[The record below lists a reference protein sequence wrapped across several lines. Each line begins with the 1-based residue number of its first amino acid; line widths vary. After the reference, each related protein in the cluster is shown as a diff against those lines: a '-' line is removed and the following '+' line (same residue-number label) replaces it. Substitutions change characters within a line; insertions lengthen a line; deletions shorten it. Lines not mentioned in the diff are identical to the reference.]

1 MFCLDKPSHKNFD
14 QQRNYE
20 EAFLDDVA
28 EQIAYKP
35 LRPAVVRELK
45 DHIEDRTE
53 EYLSEGMTVEDAV
66 KKAVDSMG
74 DGVAIGTGINA
85 VRRVQSNRLLILLTA
100 LLLFTGLAAESWT
113 AMIPELSLRGIRFY
127 LTGTILL
134 VFAVLKV
141 YPLLI
146 RYQKRLLILA
156 AAVFSAE
163 AVLLQ
168 MIHFDLI
175 PDIVWNTAYI
185 IPWHMIDYYTLLL
198 SGPVFVIFLYRIRKQ
213 ENQAMTAA
221 FLLTAGAVLIHYFT
235 YKSFTL
241 AEIVIFLFSMIGS
254 ITYMVCRGIF
264 AGNKR
269 KLLLRTAVGSVV
281 LLLVYGML
289 PGQSRYFQAFVN
301 PEANARD
308 TSDDSYNGVLIRN
321 LLSKSPAAGSLSLTP
336 EELMEYG
343 TGEWYFTYGDAK
355 EAAAE
360 GKKPFSE
367 HHWITFPYDKSEVTL
382 WNILPQH
389 YANNYLLAVS
399 ILQFGWL
406 AGMLLLAV
414 IAVFYVILFSCILRI
429 RGALAGAVSFH
440 CGLCLLFQ
448 SVLYILG
455 NFGFQYGSFP
465 NLPMVSEGRFS
476 ILVNMLLLGFILS
489 ACRYDR
495 VIDAPAADRKTAF
508 F

>member
-1 MFCLDKPSHKNFD
+1 MDKPFQKNHNQHTD
-14 QQRNYE
+14 YE
-20 EAFLDDVA
+20 EAFLEDVA
-28 EQIAYKP
+28 DQIAYKP

-45 DHIEDRTE
+45 DHIDDRTE
-53 EYLSEGMTVEDAV
+53 EYLSEGMSPEDAV
-66 KKAVDSMG
+66 KKAVEAMG

-85 VRRVQSNRLLILLTA
+85 VRHVRSSRLLMVLTVILL
-100 LLLFTGLAAESWT
+100 LIGLAAETCT
-113 AMIPELSLRGIRFY
+113 AVIPELTFRGLSIY
-127 LTGTILL
+127 LTGAVLL
-134 VFAVLKV
+134 VVMALKG

-146 RYQKRLLILA
+146 RYQKQLLILA
-156 AAVFSAE
+156 AAIFTAE
-163 AVLLQ
+163 AIFLS
-168 MIHFDLI
+168 MIEFDWI
-175 PDIVWNTAYI
+175 ADVIWDTAYI
-185 IPWHMIDYYTLLL
+185 IPWHMINYYALLL
-198 SGPVFVIFLYRIRKQ
+198 TGPVFAILLYRMRKQ
-213 ENQAMTAA
+213 TPKAMAAA

-367 HHWITFPYDKSEVTL
+367 HHWIPFPYDKSEVTL